1 MPVLGLVHVLPWALE
16 HDGGLEESLSLSRRE
31 GWGTR
36 LSHVPSCG
44 GGAAALP
51 GGTRS
56 IWFCRT
62 ARSSQQH
69 TAAALLGG
77 LLCAACELM
86 AIAMSS
92 VDVALLAHNDA
103 ITAVRWRAHVR
114 CDSEAA

>member
-1 MPVLGLVHVLPWALE
+1 VPVLGLVHVLPRALK
-16 HDGGLEESLSLSRRE
+16 HDGGLEESLWLSRRE
-31 GWGTR
+31 GWGIR

-51 GGTRS
+51 GGARVSGLVAQQDPRS
-56 IWFCRT
+56 N
-62 ARSSQQH
+62 

-103 ITAVRWRAHVR
+103 ITAMRWRAHVR